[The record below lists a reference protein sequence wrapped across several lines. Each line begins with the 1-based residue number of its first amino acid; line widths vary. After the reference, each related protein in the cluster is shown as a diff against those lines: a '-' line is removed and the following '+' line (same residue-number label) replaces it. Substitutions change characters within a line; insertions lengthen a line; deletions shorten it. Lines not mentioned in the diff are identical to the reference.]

1 VTREVSA
8 ISILVQDLEDQA
20 ASPSFARNQQDC
32 QKQAKLRSLID
43 GIIYAL
49 RELEEL
55 ATKYSSLSTAKKN
68 NWDRLRFATRS
79 IDDIRARLILHT
91 SAVQTILDGLTNRS
105 VTRIECKSDETN
117 AALTR
122 IEQVLADI
130 VKDIK
135 HGSRNPSVVSD
146 ERWNIWTELERE
158 LRIEGYPVE
167 VVQQHKDQ
175 IKQYL
180 LDLIQNAG
188 LQDEVLLDEL
198 DPSEINGSINE
209 AQSSSSTQI
218 QKTIDATITRIRRRF
233 QQPGPLQFDDANIVL
248 STLRTRSL
256 ALFLL
261 SITITFVGLL
271 LSSILVKRPRLF
283 SSDAN

>member
-8 ISILVQDLEDQA
+8 VSILVQDLEDQA

-49 RELEEL
+49 RELEDL

-68 NWDRLRFATRS
+68 NWDRLRFATRN

-91 SAVQTILDGLTNRS
+91 SAAQTILDGLTNRS

-135 HGSRNPSVVSD
+135 HGSRDPSVVSD
-146 ERWNIWTELERE
+146 ERWNIWTELKRE
-158 LRIEGYPVE
+158 LRIEGYPIE

-180 LDLIQNAG
+180 LDLLQNAG

-209 AQSSSSTQI
+209 TQSSSTRI
-218 QKTIDATITRIRRRF
+218 QKTIDATIRPTRKQS
-233 QQPGPLQFDDANIVL
+233 QQPNPPQFNDANIVPPNPH
-248 STLRTRSL
+248 TRSL
-256 ALFLL
+256 ALLL
-261 SITITFVGLL
+261 SIIIAFVGLMQ
-271 LSSILVKRPRLF
+271 SIVPVKRPILS